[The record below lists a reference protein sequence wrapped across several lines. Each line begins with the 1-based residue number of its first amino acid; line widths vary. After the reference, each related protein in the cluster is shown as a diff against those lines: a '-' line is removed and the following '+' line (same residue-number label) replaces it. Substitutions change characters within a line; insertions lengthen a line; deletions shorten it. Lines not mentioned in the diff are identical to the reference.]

1 MKYILNIF
9 LITLISFGSF
19 AQDSDTGV
27 DHEIGT
33 WQFRQIDPGDV
44 ANFLSNEDKV
54 YRKFVRNAID
64 EGRMKHWGL
73 LRKVSGNTS
82 DGHNFFFYNG
92 FEEFEDM
99 DNSPWGS
106 GSTFGLK
113 PVKSNGVLGT
123 AYTSPA
129 IPLVGKLVTILL

>member
-19 AQDSDTGV
+19 AQESDPGV

-54 YRKFVRNAID
+54 YRKFVKNAID
-64 EGRMKHWGL
+64 DGRMKHWGL
-73 LRKVSGNTS
+73 LRKVTGNTS
-82 DGHNFFFYNG
+82 
-92 FEEFEDM
+92 M
-99 DNSPWGS
+99 VI
-106 GSTFGLK
+106 TFSSIMVLRSLK
-113 PVKSNGVLGT
+113 
-123 AYTSPA
+123 
-129 IPLVGKLVTILL
+129 IWILLLGDHQQLILV

>member
-19 AQDSDTGV
+19 AQESDTGV

-54 YRKFVRNAID
+54 YRNLLEMLLMK
-64 EGRMKHWGL
+64 EG
-73 LRKVSGNTS
+73 
-82 DGHNFFFYNG
+82 
-92 FEEFEDM
+92 
-99 DNSPWGS
+99 
-106 GSTFGLK
+106 
-113 PVKSNGVLGT
+113 
-123 AYTSPA
+123 
-129 IPLVGKLVTILL
+129 